1 MYLLKDIYTDQ
12 KRIFP
17 TIYQISRYFYDSGI
31 SKTIK
36 SDSYLKKNIKIGR
49 VVYKHY
55 LLLEIP
61 TNDQK
66 D

>member
-12 KRIFP
+12 MRVFP
-17 TIYQISRYFYDSGI
+17 TIYQISKYFYDSGI

-36 SDSYLKKNIKIGR
+36 SDSYIKKHMKKGL

-55 LLLEIP
+55 LLLEIL
-61 TNDQK
+61 TNYKK